1 MMDGRRGTVRCRERR
16 VTRKESGLSVSV
28 EQKRA
33 DAPLAGR
40 YWPTV
45 LFVLLALCPDLFLST
60 GMTVARQSVSASLH
74 APVSAIALGETFSN
88 AGWAFGAVLA
98 ADLAQRFS
106 GWKLNVLYEAMFIAG
121 SILGA
126 AAPTAAFFVAG
137 RVLQGTATGML
148 LVSALPPIIR
158 GFPVE
163 KLGITA
169 GVTNLGLF
177 GAVTAGPV
185 IGGYVAVTGTWR
197 WFFAAMG
204 LLAVFGLILAVLV
217 VRRQAGFNPGF
228 PFDAAA
234 IALAAAGAGLTFYGV
249 GNLGAGSSVSWTAP
263 IVWIPTA
270 LGIIATGVLIVY
282 QYRHENALMP
292 VKPIATTYPMIG
304 IIAGVLGGAAY
315 TSLLELLLLYLRQV
329 RGYGPLSFSLLLWPG
344 ILAAMVGAF
353 IFGKFFNTR
362 YVLLLPLL
370 GVASLVAAAWL
381 LTTTTASTGSGEIL
395 WLAGILGVGAGLT
408 VSPALF
414 MAGLSVK
421 PMLVGR
427 AFALVEMLRLAG
439 AFAIVPAFTYFAMA
453 YGMTPPRMM
462 LGLHYMYWVILIGL
476 VVTIGICSAI
486 FLLGGARIHA
496 PDLRAYLEDQEPAL
510 ESPPVLGRESGERPP
525 VSEQLRSATRN
536 TLRVGEEGRQG
547 RGPRSRREL
556 RRGTD
561 GRGRQ
566 DGQEREREPRGSGSG
581 GVPARE

>member
-1 MMDGRRGTVRCRERR
+1 MST
-16 VTRKESGLSVSV
+16 
-28 EQKRA
+28 EQKQT
-33 DAPLAGR
+33 DAPLAGQ

-60 GMTVARQSVSASLH
+60 GMTVARQSVSGSLH
-74 APVSAIALGETFSN
+74 APLSAIALGETFSN

-98 ADLAQRFS
+98 SDLAQRFS
-106 GWKLNVLYEAMFIAG
+106 GWKLNVFYEAVFIVG

-126 AAPTAAFFVAG
+126 AAPTAAFLVAG
-137 RVLQGTATGML
+137 RILQGTATGML

-169 GVTNLGLF
+169 GVTDLGLF

-185 IGGYVAVTGTWR
+185 IGGYVATTGTWR

-204 LLAVFGLILAVLV
+204 VLAVLGLLLAVLV
-217 VRRQAGFNPGF
+217 VKRQGGFNPGF
-228 PFDAAA
+228 PFDAPA
-234 IALAAAGAGLTFYGV
+234 IVLAAAGAGLTFYGV

-270 LGIIATGVLIVY
+270 LGILVVVALIVY

-292 VKPIATTYPMIG
+292 VKPIATTYPLIG

-315 TSLLELLLLYLRQV
+315 TSLLELMLLYLRQA
-329 RGYGPLSFSLLLWPG
+329 RGYHPLSFSLILWPG
-344 ILAAMVGAF
+344 IAAALAAAYV
-353 IFGKFFNTR
+353 FGKFLNTR

-370 GVASLVAAAWL
+370 GVGSLIASAWL
-381 LTTTTASTGSGEIL
+381 LTTTTLATGSGELL
-395 WLAGILGVGAGLT
+395 WIAGIVGVGAGLT

-414 MAGLSVK
+414 MAALSVK
-421 PMLVGR
+421 PLLVGR
-427 AFALVEMLRLAG
+427 AFALVELLRLAG
-439 AFAIVPAFTYFAMA
+439 AFAIVPAFTYFAMS
-453 YGMTPPRMM
+453 YGVTPPRLL

-476 VVTIGICSAI
+476 VVTIGICMAI

-496 PDLRAYLEDQEPAL
+496 PDLRAYLEDQEAAL
-510 ESPPVLGRESGERPP
+510 ESPPVVGRESGERPP
-525 VSEQLRSATRN
+525 VGEQLRSAARN
-536 TLRVGEEGRQG
+536 TLRVGEAGRQA

-556 RRGTD
+556 RRG
-561 GRGRQ
+561 GAKRRG
-566 DGQEREREPRGSGSG
+566 GQEQEREPRGGEGG

>member
-1 MMDGRRGTVRCRERR
+1 M
-16 VTRKESGLSVSV
+16 SA
-28 EQKRA
+28 EQKQS
-33 DAPLAGR
+33 DAPLAGH

-60 GMTVARQSVSASLH
+60 GMSLLRLPISKDLH
-74 APVSAIALGETFSN
+74 APVAAIGLGETFSN

-98 ADLAQRFS
+98 SDLAQRFS
-106 GWKLNVLYEAMFIAG
+106 GWKLNVLYEAVFILG

-126 AAPTAAFFVAG
+126 AAPTVAFLAAG
-137 RVLQGTATGML
+137 RILQGTATGML

-163 KLGITA
+163 RLGITA
-169 GVTNLGLF
+169 GVTDLGLF

-185 IGGYVAVTGTWR
+185 LGGYVAQTGTWR

-204 LLAVFGLILAVLV
+204 LLAACGLVLAVLV
-217 VRRQAGFNPGF
+217 VKRQAGFNPGF
-228 PFDAAA
+228 PFDTAA
-234 IALAAAGAGLTFYGV
+234 IVLAAAGAGLTFYGV

-263 IVWIPTA
+263 IVWIPAA
-270 LGIIATGVLIVY
+270 LGIIATIVLIVY

-304 IIAGVLGGAAY
+304 IITGVLGGAAY
-315 TSLLELLLLYLRQV
+315 TSLLELLLLYLQQV
-329 RGYGPLSFSLLLWPG
+329 RGLQPLSFSLLFWPG
-344 ILAAMVGAF
+344 IAAALVSAF

-370 GVASLVAAAWL
+370 GVSSLIAGAWIL
-381 LTTTTASTGSGEIL
+381 STTTATTTGTGEIL
-395 WLAGILGVGAGLT
+395 WITGLLGFGAGIT

-439 AFAIVPAFTYFAMA
+439 AFAIVPAFTYFAMS
-453 YGMTPPRMM
+453 YGTTPERLM

-476 VVTIGICSAI
+476 VVTIGICTTI

-496 PDLRAYLEDQEPAL
+496 PDLRAYLEEQEPAL
-510 ESPPVLGRESGERPP
+510 ESPPIIGRESDERPT
-525 VSEQLRSATRN
+525 VHDQLRSATRS
-536 TLRVGEEGRQG
+536 TLMLGDEGRQG
-547 RGPRSRREL
+547 TGALPR
-556 RRGTD
+556 
-561 GRGRQ
+561 
-566 DGQEREREPRGSGSG
+566 REPRDADGRRGHDG
-581 GVPARE
+581 RREDDAQRQEQEQEHSRQ

>member
-1 MMDGRRGTVRCRERR
+1 M
-16 VTRKESGLSVSV
+16 S
-28 EQKRA
+28 
-33 DAPLAGR
+33 
-40 YWPTV
+40 
-45 LFVLLALCPDLFLST
+45 
-60 GMTVARQSVSASLH
+60 VARQSVSTSLH
-74 APVSAIALGETFSN
+74 VPVAVIGLGETFSN

-98 ADLAQRFS
+98 SDLAQRFS
-106 GWKLNVLYEAMFIAG
+106 GWKLNVLYEGVFIAG

-126 AAPTAAFFVAG
+126 AAPSAAFLVAG
-137 RVLQGTATGML
+137 RILQGTATGML

-169 GVTNLGLF
+169 GVTDLGLF

-185 IGGYVAVTGTWR
+185 IGGYVATTGTWR

-204 LLAVFGLILAVLV
+204 LLALFGLILAILV
-217 VRRQAGFNPGF
+217 VKRQAGFNPGF
-228 PFDAAA
+228 PFDTAA
-234 IALAAAGAGLTFYGV
+234 IVLAAAAAGLTFYGV
-249 GNLGAGSSVSWTAP
+249 GNLGAGGSVSWTAP
-263 IVWIPTA
+263 IVWIPVV
-270 LGIIATGVLIVY
+270 LGIMAAVVLIVY

-292 VKPIATTYPMIG
+292 VKPIATTYPLIG

-329 RGYGPLSFSLLLWPG
+329 RGYHPLSFSLILWPG
-344 ILAAMVGAF
+344 IAASLVGAL

-370 GVASLVAAAWL
+370 GVASLIAGAWL
-381 LTTTTASTGSGEIL
+381 LTTTTTSTGSGELL
-395 WLAGILGVGAGLT
+395 WIGGILGVGAGMT

-427 AFALVEMLRLAG
+427 AFALVELLRLAG

-453 YGMTPPRMM
+453 YGSDPSRVM

-476 VVTIGICSAI
+476 VVTVGICTLM
-486 FLLGGARIHA
+486 FVLGGARIHA
-496 PDLRAYLEDQEPAL
+496 PNLQAYLEEGEAAL
-510 ESPPVLGRESGERPP
+510 ESPPVVGRASDERPP
-525 VSEQLRSATRN
+525 LREQLRSATRN
-536 TLRVGEEGRQG
+536 TLLVGEEGRQG
-547 RGPRSRREL
+547 TSPRSRRDLREL
-556 RRGTD
+556 RDAEIGHDGHD
-561 GRGRQ
+561 GRRQGRS
-566 DGQEREREPRGSGSG
+566 REREQRGSGSG